1 MTLGETR
8 LTQDLISK
16 PERIMK
22 KNLLALGLICATAF
36 TLTNC
41 SKELENPSRNDS
53 PFEIIA
59 GTGTKTTTDGINT
72 SWASSD
78 QLSVF
83 YAKAETKNY
92 SSNLKFENVSG
103 NSFKTS
109 DAVDLSGAAKFDWYA
124 FYPYSDYNKTP
135 EGVDSKTFGYTTIAG
150 NNQTQTG
157 YNNMEHLAGRSLP
170 LYGVINNVDAESTP
184 TFTMHHLTSVIL
196 IEVTNNS
203 GAKLTI
209 NSASVTTPY
218 DLAGSYFIN
227 FADPDNVVYTE
238 RSSTHVYKTVNL
250 SVTAGTALADGES
263 AKLYLAVKP
272 FTAAAGDEIK
282 ISVNGYEKAIIV
294 PAGGVDFKA
303 GKVNR
308 IKFNYN
314 SSDNTVSWTAAT
326 GQLGSTISEV
336 GGTATGK
343 IKTGSFEWN
352 YTRTL
357 VSLTDK
363 KSDYIAISSSES
375 TKGALQLGS
384 GNALEKIVLKT
395 SEITGTIKKV
405 IVNAAGTEHNVSIK
419 VNGTEYLP
427 ATTMTSS
434 LADYTGTGTGT
445 ESGEIEISIV
455 NKGDTKKAFYLK
467 SITVVY

>member
-1 MTLGETR
+1 M
-8 LTQDLISK
+8 TQDWISK
-16 PERIMK
+16 LKRIMK

-41 SKELENPSRNDS
+41 SKELEKPSGNDS

-83 YAKAETKNY
+83 YAEAETKNY

-124 FYPYSDYNKTP
+124 FYPYSTYNKTP
-135 EGVDSKTFGYTTIAG
+135 EGVDSNTFGFTTIAG
-150 NNQTQTG
+150 NSQTQTG
-157 YNNMEHLAGRSLP
+157 YNNMEHLAGKYLP

-203 GAKLTI
+203 GDDLTI
-209 NSASVTTPY
+209 GSASVTAPY
-218 DLAGSYFIN
+218 ELAGTYFIN
-227 FADPDNVVYTE
+227 FADPENVVYTGKN
-238 RSSTHVYKTVNL
+238 SSSVYKTASLTVNG
-250 SVTAGTALADGES
+250 GTVLADGQS

-303 GKVNR
+303 GR
-308 IKFNYN
+308 IQKISFNYN
-314 SSDNTVSWTAAT
+314 PSANVMMGTDWNSIFGTEYTGSFNPSKNSLTLSGTVDGFSITVQNGT
-326 GQLGSTISEV
+326 STN
-336 GGTATGK
+336 GY
-343 IKTGSFEWN
+343 IKTGDFRLYNGYSMKI
-352 YTRTL
+352 TAPAGKTM
-357 VSLTDK
+357 T
-363 KSDYIAISSSES
+363 
-375 TKGALQLGS
+375 
-384 GNALEKIVLKT
+384 KIVTAKGGKT
-395 SEITGTIKKV
+395 FTTGLSSDVGTTSIADNSVTWTGSSNTINFTITGTISFST
-405 IVNAAGTEHNVSIK
+405 ITI
-419 VNGTEYLP
+419 
-427 ATTMTSS
+427 
-434 LADYTGTGTGT
+434 
-445 ESGEIEISIV
+445 
-455 NKGDTKKAFYLK
+455 FYE
-467 SITVVY
+467 